1 MKVKGGGARRG
12 SGGGR
17 QEEEQKAKKKRKE
30 EIKDEEMRSCCDII
44 ISCIFSR
51 RLVSQLQF
59 YKSKQGAHFSNKP
72 DLNRAVMK
80 CSAATGRDRRS
91 EIKKEKK
98 KTRRWRRL
106 NRWEEKRWTG
116 DSERTAP
123 SPWRRGGLKKTT
135 LKKQFPRNPS
145 VSPRRSD

>member
-1 MKVKGGGARRG
+1 
-12 SGGGR
+12 
-17 QEEEQKAKKKRKE
+17 
-30 EIKDEEMRSCCDII
+30 MRSCCDII

-72 DLNRAVMK
+72 DLNQAVMK

-91 EIKKEKK
+91 EIKKERKK
-98 KTRRWRRL
+98 NKKQGDGDVSTDGKK
-106 NRWEEKRWTG
+106 KRWTG

>member
-1 MKVKGGGARRG
+1 
-12 SGGGR
+12 
-17 QEEEQKAKKKRKE
+17 
-30 EIKDEEMRSCCDII
+30 MRSCCDII

-98 KTRRWRRL
+98 KKKNKEMETSQQMGGKKGGRETV
-106 NRWEEKRWTG
+106 N
-116 DSERTAP
+116 AP
-123 SPWRRGGLKKTT
+123 LPVLGGGEDLR
-135 LKKQFPRNPS
+135 KQL
-145 VSPRRSD
+145 